1 MKLDTQ
7 ITLFQIS
14 ESCTEVI
21 RRSVFF
27 STLIVGF
34 FLVAGCASNSTDG
47 GGDFPASER
56 LLGDDLSYLNEDP
69 NSNAASS
76 VNNSAMVGSD
86 AAQSLTDE
94 PVNKILKPIQTEISV
109 DTQQSPIYELFST
122 LPSVKVTAD
131 KMPLSDF
138 IHYVFGR
145 LLKVNYILD
154 ETVEG
159 LSNGE
164 SPVTFNISTEISAL
178 DLFSSVSDL
187 MADRGLQIT
196 YGKELFYIHRTRK
209 DARTVKTIGIGASP
223 SDVPETRGVVLQL
236 VPLRY
241 GIKLNLERRLNDLVR
256 VKITPDRENSALF
269 IEGDRANVLRSLDL
283 IALLDVPA
291 SRGRYIGLIQLSYLS
306 AERFTEDV
314 TVLLANEGIDAG
326 VGRPNDKNV
335 VMVPLPQLGGV
346 VVFASDE
353 VLLDRVRY
361 WAEQIDEPGQDGGQ
375 EYFVYYPKKARASD
389 LGESLRALLTGER
402 SNGEDGRKEQRSTG
416 NAPSAARI
424 EGLSSDDVKMVVDER
439 SNVLIFHTAGSE
451 YRALLP
457 LLETLD
463 TLPRQIMLDITI
475 AEVTLQDEFKY
486 GVEWAL
492 SRSEVQ
498 LTTDGAFGVT
508 DFGGLGLNINGG
520 EGPLVANFIN
530 SNSLVKVLSNPTL
543 MVLDGKTAS
552 INVGSN
558 ISVVGATTQDPL
570 TGQRQTTTS
579 EYRQTGVTISVSPT
593 VSASGIV
600 VMTIDQSISNSVPSS
615 SGSGG
620 NPDIFERSVSTEV
633 VAQSGQTVMLAGLVS
648 ENLSRGGSGAPGL
661 SKLPIVGE
669 LFKSTSDSRDRTE
682 LVMLVTPKVVEDLEN
697 WDHIIKQFR
706 AGLSLL

>member
-14 ESCTEVI
+14 ESCTDVI
-21 RRSVFF
+21 RRSVLF

-34 FLVAGCASNSTDG
+34 FLVAGCASNVADG

-69 NSNAASS
+69 NSNTASS
-76 VNNSAMVGSD
+76 VNNSAIVGSD

-94 PVNKILKPIQTEISV
+94 RVNKILKPIQTEISV
-109 DTQQSPIYELFST
+109 DNQLSPIYELFST
-122 LPSVKVTAD
+122 LPTVKVTAD

-154 ETVEG
+154 EAVEG

-209 DARTVKTIGIGASP
+209 DARPVKIIGIGSSP
-223 SDVPETRGVVLQL
+223 SDVPETGGVVLQL

-269 IEGDRANVLRSLDL
+269 IEGDRANVLRALDL

-291 SRGRYIGLIQLSYLS
+291 SRGRYIGLVQLSYLS

-353 VLLDRVRY
+353 VLLDRV
-361 WAEQIDEPGQDGGQ
+361 
-375 EYFVYYPKKARASD
+375 
-389 LGESLRALLTGER
+389 
-402 SNGEDGRKEQRSTG
+402 
-416 NAPSAARI
+416 
-424 EGLSSDDVKMVVDER
+424 
-439 SNVLIFHTAGSE
+439 
-451 YRALLP
+451 
-457 LLETLD
+457 
-463 TLPRQIMLDITI
+463 
-475 AEVTLQDEFKY
+475 
-486 GVEWAL
+486 
-492 SRSEVQ
+492 
-498 LTTDGAFGVT
+498 
-508 DFGGLGLNINGG
+508 
-520 EGPLVANFIN
+520 
-530 SNSLVKVLSNPTL
+530 
-543 MVLDGKTAS
+543 
-552 INVGSN
+552 
-558 ISVVGATTQDPL
+558 
-570 TGQRQTTTS
+570 
-579 EYRQTGVTISVSPT
+579 
-593 VSASGIV
+593 
-600 VMTIDQSISNSVPSS
+600 
-615 SGSGG
+615 
-620 NPDIFERSVSTEV
+620 
-633 VAQSGQTVMLAGLVS
+633 
-648 ENLSRGGSGAPGL
+648 
-661 SKLPIVGE
+661 
-669 LFKSTSDSRDRTE
+669 
-682 LVMLVTPKVVEDLEN
+682 
-697 WDHIIKQFR
+697 
-706 AGLSLL
+706 